1 MLTVLGFTIV
11 MLSSSFVFYHYYWGP
26 KVTYA
31 KWTRKTNPK
40 FPSPAKVRDEI
51 VQTAK
56 VCVRH
61 GMAIS
66 RDNDETQ

>member
-56 VCVRH
+56 VRH
-61 GMAIS
+61 CMVVFW
-66 RDNDETQ
+66 DNDLTQ